1 MVLTVRIDEKIHKDL
16 ENLTKKLKKTKSA
29 IIREALR
36 SYMHSLE
43 ANKQRQIQE
52 AIKRCAKKDYNVY
65 KEFESLMDED
75 I

>member
-1 MVLTVRIDEKIHKDL
+1 MVVTVRLDDVTNKDL

-36 SYMHSLE
+36 NYMHSLE
-43 ANKQRQIQE
+43 SKKNRQIQE
-52 AIKRCAKKDYNVY
+52 AIKKCAKKDYNVY

>member
-1 MVLTVRIDEKIHKDL
+1 MVITVRINEKINEDL
-16 ENLTKKLKKTKSA
+16 EDLTKKLKKTKSA

-36 SYMHSLE
+36 NYVNNLE
-43 ANKQRQIQE
+43 SNKVRQIRE
-52 AIKRCAKKDYNVY
+52 AIKKCAKKDYGVY

>member
-1 MVLTVRIDEKIHKDL
+1 MVLTVRIDEKINEDL

-36 SYMHSLE
+36 NYVNNLE
-43 ANKQRQIQE
+43 SNKERQIRE
-52 AIKRCAKKDYNVY
+52 AIKKCAKKDYGVY
-65 KEFESLMDED
+65 KEFESLIDED